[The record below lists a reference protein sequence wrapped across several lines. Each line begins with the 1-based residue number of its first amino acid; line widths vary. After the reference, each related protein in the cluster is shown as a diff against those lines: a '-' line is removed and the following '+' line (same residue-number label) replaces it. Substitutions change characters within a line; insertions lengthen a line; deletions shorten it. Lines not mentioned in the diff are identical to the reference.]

1 MPFVA
6 TRSHET
12 NGRAIHADMIQP
24 PVTSKGAATR
34 DIILDRAYMIA
45 ASAGLEGLSIG
56 PLADAVGMSKSGV
69 FAHFG
74 SREDLQLA
82 VLDMAATR
90 FGEHTLI
97 PALREPRGLPRLK
110 TILANWF
117 EWLRRDRGGC
127 VLLTAVS
134 EYDDRPGPLRERV
147 VAHHQRW
154 QAELARAVLLA
165 VDTGELRA
173 DTDAAQ
179 FAFELNSIALAV
191 QHDAALTDLDAAFAR
206 GRRMFEHLLAYY
218 LPRNA

>member
-1 MPFVA
+1 MSPHARHKRTVVLF
-6 TRSHET
+6 
-12 NGRAIHADMIQP
+12 IHDMGPQP
-24 PVTSKGAATR
+24 ATSKGAATR
-34 DIILDRAYMIA
+34 DIILERAYMIA

-97 PALREPRGLPRLK
+97 PALAVPRGLARLR

-134 EYDDRPGPLRERV
+134 EYDDRPGPLRDRV
-147 VAHHQRW
+147 MAHHQRW

-165 VDTGELRA
+165 VENRRTACRHRCRAARLRTEQHRPRRAARRRSKRSRRRLRA
-173 DTDAAQ
+173 RPPHVRAP
-179 FAFELNSIALAV
+179 
-191 QHDAALTDLDAAFAR
+191 AR
-206 GRRMFEHLLAYY
+206 LLPPPQA
-218 LPRNA
+218 